1 MIVRTKLSQAIEQA
15 PFDLDAWQIEYNYEQ
30 PYDALAF
37 MGRPV
42 DTFSLFWKGTDAI
55 VLRQLACVRRVLI
68 EYTDTRDDYGEQCN
82 SGGTL

>member
-1 MIVRTKLSQAIEQA
+1 MIVRTKLSQTVEQA
-15 PFDLDAWQIEYNYEQ
+15 PVDLDARQIEYNYEQ

-55 VLRQLACVRRVLI
+55 VLRQLACVRRMPV
-68 EYTDTRDDYGEQCN
+68 EYTETRDDHGEQYN